1 MSSQNQTTNMN
12 TVKTSARKLRKVKP
26 SANNIASLLVFLPNR
41 LDLAQSSVVRRPWLQ
56 RSASSAQLQYIA
68 PDLMSSRRCT
78 NCFARNREST
88 WYARVAARQM
98 EKEHRE
104 AEAFLA
110 PNIACSRRTNERPA
124 TAFQTNGDFG
134 AVPSADRGSSKR
146 P

>member
-1 MSSQNQTTNMN
+1 M
-12 TVKTSARKLRKVKP
+12 
-26 SANNIASLLVFLPNR
+26 
-41 LDLAQSSVVRRPWLQ
+41 
-56 RSASSAQLQYIA
+56 SSAQLQYIA
-68 PDLMSSRRCT
+68 PHLMSSRRCT
-78 NCFARNREST
+78 NCFARDKEST

-134 AVPSADRGSSKR
+134 AVSVCGSRFLYGKRRYRDRRSSKR
-146 P
+146 PLPMGNASTLNS